1 MFPFVTQNQAIPSH
15 ETSVQ
20 PVTGQMTVG
29 PNVQVGAT
37 TTGFWLGTQTVN
49 LNGGEVWLAS
59 NASVGWNN
67 PFAVTA
73 GTTTSAIVNNATS
86 TGAIRS
92 IILNGVISG
101 GGPGSTLAFRNQG
114 YMPFDGTT
122 GSKGFIITRDSTF
135 EGTIRVENTHATYG
149 SFLRIG
155 GANTTTTDGRNLGA
169 GGNFGSLHANADVVL
184 AHVRSALLLMR
195 NDAHTFANPIS
206 GTGELWVGHSTL
218 SDTSTDNQV
227 VNLTGTHTFTGATKV
242 LSGGSPINSFDA
254 TATCSG
260 PLNFASGTSKI
271 GGAFPITLSG
281 LVTGTGGFEKVGSGA
296 VTCTTVSLGYTGAI
310 TVSEGTMNL
319 SFPATGGFRN
329 APITIGNG
337 ATLAVAS
344 INALQYQTTDVLV
357 KSGGTLF
364 LNAGVTSN
372 IGNNSGSFTMQGG
385 ATLGSAADTNLA
397 WGSWSIST
405 PGATINISGGK
416 PQPAVI
422 SAIWVTT
429 GTLLNLNVTNLTAN
443 AGPDLIVSGSLGRP
457 GNTMGVTLTG
467 GGTVLLNARLT
478 RPSPSPPR
486 PVPSPGLIRPPSAS
500 TSPPLPAPAPGR
512 CRRRPPKSNSSI
524 PPAPATTASGRR
536 GFPASP
542 TRPQAPIPTATDSP
556 TSRNTRSGSTPPR
569 APASRR
575 SPRLTSLPAPSP
587 TPAASNPSPAWF
599 TLTNPRPPLA
609 DGPPSPRSPPPAT
622 AAIPWKPSPSPCPPN
637 CSPRRNCSSAWKPP
651 RPEVRTWSS
660 SSLAFPLTPN
670 HVSVTFGAQ

>member
-1 MFPFVTQNQAIPSH
+1 
-15 ETSVQ
+15 
-20 PVTGQMTVG
+20 MTVG

-73 GTTTSAIVNNATS
+73 GTTTSAIVCNATS

-135 EGTIRVENTHATYG
+135 EGTIRVENPHATYG

-155 GANTTTTDGRNLGA
+155 GANTATTDGRNLAA
-169 GGNFGSLHANADVVL
+169 GGNFGSLHANADIVL

-195 NDAHTFANPIS
+195 NDAHPFANPIS
-206 GTGELWVGHSTL
+206 GTS
-218 SDTSTDNQV
+218 QV
-227 VNLTGTHTFTGATKV
+227 
-242 LSGGSPINSFDA
+242 
-254 TATCSG
+254 
-260 PLNFASGTSKI
+260 

-281 LVTGTGGFEKVGSGA
+281 LVTGTGGFEKIGAGA

-310 TVSEGTMNL
+310 TVSEGTLNL

-385 ATLGSAADTNLA
+385 ATLGSAADTNLT

-405 PGATINISGGK
+405 PGATINVSGGN
-416 PQPAVI
+416 PQPAII

-429 GTLLNLNVTNLTAN
+429 GTLLNLNVTNVTAD

-457 GNTMGVTLTG
+457 GNTMGVTITG

-478 RPSPSPPR
+478 RPSPSPPL
-486 PVPSPGLIRPPSAS
+486 PAPSPVLIRPPSAS

-512 CRRRPPKSNSSI
+512 FRRPPPKSSSSI
-524 PPAPATTASGRR
+524 PPAPAITAFGPPAW
-536 GFPASP
+536 PASP
-542 TRPQAPIPTATDSP
+542 TRPQAPIPTTTDLP
-556 TSRNTRSGSTPPR
+556 TSRNTPSGSTPPR

-587 TPAASNPSPAWF
+587 TPAASNPSPA
-599 TLTNPRPPLA
+599 
-609 DGPPSPRSPPPAT
+609 
-622 AAIPWKPSPSPCPPN
+622 
-637 CSPRRNCSSAWKPP
+637 
-651 RPEVRTWSS
+651 
-660 SSLAFPLTPN
+660 
-670 HVSVTFGAQ
+670 